1 MNKNSTHELY
11 MNRCI
16 EIAKK
21 GIGSTY
27 PNPCVGCIIVYDN
40 KILSEAYS
48 SEYGGSHAEINA
60 INKVKNKENL
70 KKSTL
75 YVTLE
80 PCSHY
85 GKTPPCCDA
94 IVKHKISKVV
104 IGTIDNSCKVNGSG
118 IKKLKKNN
126 IEVSYGVLEKECKEL
141 HKNFLH
147 FNKNK
152 RPYFILKWAQSAD
165 KFISPIKKTKNEPFW
180 ISSQKSRQLVHKW
193 RSEEHAILVGYNTII
208 NDNPLLNVRH
218 WEGENPLRIVI
229 DLDNKLEEHFN
240 VFNDQSKTI
249 KITKKDIDL
258 SLPFETEISKFL
270 YKKNIQSIIVEGGKK
285 TLNQFIENNL
295 WDEARIFTSNK
306 KMQMG
311 LEAPKIDGKIMLE
324 KQVSSDELKII
335 KPY

>member
-1 MNKNSTHELY
+1 MSKNSTHELY

-104 IGTIDNSCKVNGSG
+104 IGKSKVDDQVLDN
-118 IKKLKKNN
+118 
-126 IEVSYGVLEKECKEL
+126 LEE
-141 HKNFLH
+141 
-147 FNKNK
+147 
-152 RPYFILKWAQSAD
+152 IL
-165 KFISPIKKTKNEPFW
+165 
-180 ISSQKSRQLVHKW
+180 ISSD
-193 RSEEHAILVGYNTII
+193 VG
-208 NDNPLLNVRH
+208 V
-218 WEGENPLRIVI
+218 
-229 DLDNKLEEHFN
+229 
-240 VFNDQSKTI
+240 KT
-249 KITKKDIDL
+249 T
-258 SLPFETEISKFL
+258 
-270 YKKNIQSIIVEGGKK
+270 
-285 TLNQFIENNL
+285 
-295 WDEARIFTSNK
+295 
-306 KMQMG
+306 
-311 LEAPKIDGKIMLE
+311 
-324 KQVSSDELKII
+324 LKII
-335 KPY
+335 IQC